1 VVASL
6 AFREIML
13 VLMFFATVFG
23 FIVAA
28 IALGVR
34 IGTKSR
40 RP

>member
-1 VVASL
+1 
-6 AFREIML
+6 ML
-13 VLMFFATVFG
+13 VLMFCAIVFVS
-23 FIVAA
+23 IVAA